1 MSASVILSKLCFSTS
16 DGSPLFA
23 DLNLSF
29 VAERTGLV
37 GRNGVGKTTLLRLI
51 ADQISPHDGIVRVDG
66 KPGWFNPDR
75 DVRSTETISDL
86 FGASEALRLLDEAEA
101 GLARAEDLI
110 TADWGLPARID
121 AALQRQ
127 GLDVSVQ
134 TPLASLSGG
143 QRTRARLAAL
153 MFSEPDIL
161 LLDEPTNNLD
171 RSGRLAVIE
180 LLRHWR
186 GCAIVVSHD
195 RELLEEMDAI
205 VDLTPLG
212 ATRYGGNYSAYRVQ
226 KDLEIEAL
234 SHAVEVAEKQRD
246 ETLRR
251 ARKAA
256 ERKARKDSAGRKSR
270 ARRDQPKIIL
280 DAAKERAETSGGANA
295 RLREARYEEATQAVS
310 EAQAKVEVFQPLGM
324 DIPSSQLASGKLV
337 LQFDAVTGGWDAA
350 HKVIT
355 DMSFSI
361 TGPERIAITGPNGSG
376 KTTLLSLISSQIEP
390 QAGSVNLHVPFA
402 LLDQHVTLLKSE
414 LSLRDNFLQLN
425 PGANENQ
432 CRAALARF
440 QFRADDALQKAGQL
454 SGGQKLRAGLACIL
468 GRPDPPALLLLDEP
482 TNHLDLES
490 ILAVEAALVAYDGAL
505 IVVSHDEAF
514 LDRLKLDRRLQ
525 LSAVSRS

>member
-1 MSASVILSKLCFSTS
+1 MSASVILSNLCFSTS

-23 DLNLSF
+23 GLNQNF
-29 VAERTGLV
+29 AAERTGLV

-51 ADQISPHDGIVRVDG
+51 AGQLSPHDGKVRVDG
-66 KPGWFNPDR
+66 KLGWFNPDT

-86 FGASEALRLLDEAEA
+86 FGASQALGLLDAAEA

-121 AALQRQ
+121 AALQRH

-153 MFSEPDIL
+153 MFAEPDIL

-171 RSGRLAVIE
+171 RSGRLSVIE

-195 RELLEEMDAI
+195 RELLAEMDAI

-226 KDLEIEAL
+226 KDVEIEAL
-234 SHAVEVAEKQRD
+234 SHAVEVAERQRD

-251 ARKAA
+251 ARK
-256 ERKARKDSAGRKSR
+256 DSAGHKSR

-280 DAAKERAETSGGANA
+280 DAAKERSETSGGANA
-295 RLREARYEEATQAVS
+295 RLREARYEEAAHAVS
-310 EAQAKVEVFQPLGM
+310 EAQARVEVLQPLCM
-324 DIPSSQLASGKLV
+324 DIPSSHLASGKLV

-355 DMSFSI
+355 DLSFSI
-361 TGPERIAITGPNGSG
+361 TGPERMAITGPNGNG
-376 KTTLLSLISSQIEP
+376 KTTLLSLISGQIEP
-390 QAGSVNLHVPFA
+390 QAGSVHIHVPFA
-402 LLDQHVTLLKSE
+402 LLDQHVTLLNCE

-425 PGANENQ
+425 PGASENQ

-440 QFRADDALQKAGQL
+440 KFRADDALQKAGQL
-454 SGGQKLRAGLACIL
+454 SGGQKLRAGLACTL
-468 GRPDPPALLLLDEP
+468 GRPNPPALLLLDEP
-482 TNHLDLES
+482 TNHLDLDS
-490 ILAVEAALVAYDGAL
+490 ILAAEAALLAYDGAL
-505 IVVSHDEAF
+505 VVVSHDETF
-514 LDRLKLDRRLQ
+514 LDRLKLDRRLS
-525 LSAVSRS
+525 LGAVS

>member
-1 MSASVILSKLCFSTS
+1 MSASVILSNLCFSTS

-23 DLNLSF
+23 GLNQNF
-29 VAERTGLV
+29 AAERTGLV

-51 ADQISPHDGIVRVDG
+51 AGQLSPHDGKVRVDG
-66 KPGWFNPDR
+66 KLGWFNPDT

-86 FGASEALRLLDEAEA
+86 FGASQALGLLDAAEA

-121 AALQRQ
+121 AALQRH

-153 MFSEPDIL
+153 MFAEPDIL

-171 RSGRLAVIE
+171 RSGRLSVIE

-195 RELLEEMDAI
+195 RELLAEMDAI

-226 KDLEIEAL
+226 KDVEIEAL
-234 SHAVEVAEKQRD
+234 SHAVEVAERQRD

-251 ARKAA
+251 ARKAN
-256 ERKARKDSAGRKSR
+256 ERKARKDSAGHKSR

-280 DAAKERAETSGGANA
+280 DAAKERSETSGGANA
-295 RLREARYEEATQAVS
+295 RLREARYEEAAHTVS
-310 EAQAKVEVFQPLGM
+310 EAQARVEVLQPLCM
-324 DIPSSQLASGKLV
+324 DIPSSHLASGKLV

-355 DMSFSI
+355 DLSFSI
-361 TGPERIAITGPNGSG
+361 TGPERMAITGPNGSG
-376 KTTLLSLISSQIEP
+376 KTTLLSLISGQIEP
-390 QAGSVNLHVPFA
+390 QAGSVHIHVPFA

-414 LSLRDNFLQLN
+414 LSLRDNFLRLN
-425 PGANENQ
+425 PGASENQ

-440 QFRADDALQKAGQL
+440 KFRADDALQKAGQL
-454 SGGQKLRAGLACIL
+454 SGGQKLRAGLACTL
-468 GRPDPPALLLLDEP
+468 GRPNPPALLLLDEP
-482 TNHLDLES
+482 TNHLDLDS
-490 ILAVEAALVAYDGAL
+490 ILAVEAALLAYDGAL
-505 IVVSHDEAF
+505 VVVSHDEAF
-514 LDRLKLDRRLQ
+514 LDRLKLDRRL
-525 LSAVSRS
+525 LLGAVS